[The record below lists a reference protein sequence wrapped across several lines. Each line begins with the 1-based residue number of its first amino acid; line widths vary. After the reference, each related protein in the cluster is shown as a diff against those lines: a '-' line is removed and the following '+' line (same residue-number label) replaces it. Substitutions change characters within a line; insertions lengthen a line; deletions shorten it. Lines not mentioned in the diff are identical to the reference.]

1 MQEFVDIQNKMYGKV
16 KIDKKGNA
24 TFHEMGRAAFL
35 TRVLQPLDNKILDL
49 ELEYEYGIDTMTAII
64 QRGDLSD
71 SKSCRDL
78 ANIGFDVD
86 SNRFSCF
93 AKSIFDQEKDHIKN
107 VPNTFSYEKLGWLKS
122 TAISGD
128 NTPELCFRA
137 SQLITAT
144 SYIESVYKGNFKVTP
159 QGSYKTWRD
168 MVIEQVLPHIPLS
181 IVLLCALS
189 AVISGLLA
197 DVFPIGNGILHL
209 NAPSSTGKSTAAYLA
224 SSTAGEPFTVVKQER
239 DIYGNLVERQSI
251 LQSFSATENAMIGRL
266 SGNVGIPIVVD
277 ELGKYRGNDM
287 SHLIYDLYD
296 GNSKARMNKDA
307 KTTEQP
313 GFRGT
318 IITIGEFSILKKCQ
332 LKLEGLHNRVFEMKN
347 RLTVSAKH
355 SDIIKQSCVKYNGR
369 AVPRLAHHIMKQG
382 GINYIFPI
390 YERWRAELRE
400 KLPQVAFKDKFI
412 DNFPALYLTT
422 AEIAKEALG
431 LEFNIEGII
440 QYFVEYL
447 SDDSNDMNVS
457 AKSYNYLI
465 EKFQANSSRFYHT
478 KNSNEI
484 DSSCEAWG
492 RYYEQKNKRTP
503 NGKKIVGEYAVYK
516 DTVQRLLNEQ
526 NYALDQCIASWKAN
540 EQISYE
546 ERHNTRT
553 RKIDVK
559 KEAIDVYVFY
569 VFEQKE
575 DGDNDTTAK
584 APHTT

>member
-1 MQEFVDIQNKMYGKV
+1 MQEYVDIQKNMYGKT
-16 KIDKKGNA
+16 KIDKDGNS
-24 TFHEMGRAAFL
+24 TFHEMGRAASL
-35 TRVLQPLDNKILDL
+35 KRVLQPLDNKILDL

-64 QRGDLSD
+64 QRGELSD

-78 ANIGFDVD
+78 ANIGLDVD
-86 SNRFSCF
+86 SYRFSCF

-107 VPNTFSYEKLGWLKS
+107 VPNTYSYEKLGWLKS

-137 SQLITAT
+137 SQLITAN
-144 SYIESVYKGNFKVTP
+144 SFIGSVYKGNFQVTP
-159 QGSYKTWRD
+159 QGSYKAWRD

-209 NAPSSTGKSTAAYLA
+209 NAPSSAGKTTGACLA

-251 LQSFSATENAMIGRL
+251 MQSFSATENAMIGRL
-266 SGNVGIPIVVD
+266 SGNVGIPIVID

-287 SHLIYDLYD
+287 SHLVYDLYD
-296 GNSKARMNKDA
+296 GNSKARMNKEA

-318 IITIGEFSILKKCQ
+318 IITIGEFSILKKCH
-332 LKLEGLHNRVFEMKN
+332 LKLEGLHNRVFEMKDT
-347 RLTVSAKH
+347 LTVSAKH

-369 AVPRLAHHIMKQG
+369 AVPRLAHHIMKQS
-382 GINYIFPI
+382 GIDYIVPI
-390 YERWRAELRE
+390 YEKWRAELRE

-422 AEIAKEALG
+422 AEISREALG

-440 QYFVEYL
+440 KYFVEYL
-447 SDDSNDMNVS
+447 SDGSNDMNVS
-457 AKSYNYLI
+457 SKSYDYLI
-465 EKFQANSSRFYHT
+465 EKFQANNNRFYHI
-478 KNSNEI
+478 KNSNAI
-484 DSSCEAWG
+484 DVNCEVWG
-492 RYYEQKNKRTP
+492 RYAEVKNKQTSS
-503 NGKKIVGEYAVYK
+503 GKKIVGEYAVYK
-516 DTVQRLLNEQ
+516 DIVQRLLNDQ
-526 NYALDQCIASWKAN
+526 NYAIDQCIASWKAN

-553 RKIDVK
+553 RKIDVE
-559 KEAIDVYVFY
+559 KEALEVYVFY
-569 VFEQKE
+569 VFEKKE
-575 DGDNDTTAK
+575 DNNNENFTN
-584 APHTT
+584 